1 MNRKTFFTLAVLT
14 LLAALARFMVIESIP
29 PGYWYDE
36 AHKSI
41 IALEIVRGLRAPIY
55 VTDIQGL
62 ESGYFWLLAGVF
74 KIFGASYFAT
84 RYLSAFIGTLTVPL
98 TFWSIKKVYN
108 DDRLALLSAGVLS
121 FLLWHVHWSRTGLET
136 ILVPF
141 FSILLLGL
149 MAWAW
154 QKQTWWAFAL
164 AGAAL
169 GLSQYT
175 NPGARVLP
183 LQALI
188 TFLILGMPSLRV
200 FEKQSQNATEIASR
214 RTLAMT
220 AWYGLIFLFAASI
233 VYAPLGWFFLN
244 NPEWFAKRIE
254 AVSVGARTGGAMFYF
269 DNALKTLLS
278 LNFRGDVMQRHNLS
292 LRPAFDVLTSI
303 WMFVGLGA
311 MITNGLDRRGLAKH
325 VGLKHL
331 ALISA
336 IAINLAPMVFS
347 DGAPGFGRT
356 LGASPLVV
364 VLPAL
369 GMMLALEWRH
379 HLRWIVII
387 SLCVSAIINLFD
399 YFIRYPNQ
407 TGMFDS
413 YEVGL
418 WSLIENAARESRTQP
433 TYLLLNEPAIQ
444 HPATRMVRELNKGD
458 LRIVNGESCWVY
470 PAATARRTVFVTH
483 ANWLPSIEAQF
494 KNFSV
499 IKEIV
504 HEPEPYL
511 YGVVARV
518 EKDQASV
525 SGSGVAIAT
534 FGDTQRVELIAV
546 DAPNEI
552 NAGAAMPIGLRW
564 RSQGTPPTRYTT
576 FVHLATRDK
585 PLYAGV
591 DGEPCASWYP
601 TNIWQANEV
610 VQYQLTL
617 NVPNDLPSNNYDIMI
632 GVYDTATGERLPM
645 KQTNQREADRA
656 FVKTLVVKK

>member
-1 MNRKTFFTLAVLT
+1 MNRIPRSI
-14 LLAALARFMVIESIP
+14 LAALIAITSLAAIARFTLVDSIP

-41 IALEIVRGLRAPIY
+41 VALEIARGLQSPLYTAEG
-55 VTDIQGL
+55 QGI
-62 ESGYFWLLAGVF
+62 EAGYFWLLAGVF

-98 TFWSIKKVYN
+98 TFWSIKKLYN
-108 DDRLALLSAGVLS
+108 DDRLALLSTGVSS

-141 FSILLLGL
+141 FSIFLLGL
-149 MAWAW
+149 MEWAW
-154 QKQTWWAFAL
+154 QKQTWWAFVL
-164 AGAAL
+164 AGAVL

-220 AWYGLIFLFAASI
+220 VWYGLIFLFAASI
-233 VYAPLGWFFLN
+233 IYAPLGWFFLN
-244 NPEWFAKRIE
+244 NPDWFFSRVAYTSE
-254 AVSVGARTGGAMFYF
+254 NARAGGWAFIL
-269 DNALKTLLS
+269 DSAIKTLLS

-292 LRPAFDVLTSI
+292 LRPAFDVLTSL

-311 MITNGLDRRGLAKH
+311 MMLKRDRWAS
-325 VGLKHL
+325 HL
-331 ALISA
+331 VLISA

-369 GMMLALEWRH
+369 GMMLALEWRR
-379 HLRWIVII
+379 HLRWIVIG
-387 SLCVSAIINLFD
+387 SLCLSAILNLSD

-418 WSLIENAARESRTQP
+418 WSLLENAARESQTQP

-444 HPATRMVRELNKGD
+444 HPATRMMRELNKGD
-458 LRIVNGESCWVY
+458 LRIINGESCWVY
-470 PAATARRTVFVTH
+470 PATTTRPTIFVTH
-483 ANWLPSIEAQF
+483 ANWLPRIEAEF

-511 YGVVARV
+511 YGATVRV

-525 SGSGVAIAT
+525 SGSGAAIAT
-534 FGDTQRVELIAV
+534 FGDALELIAL

-552 NAGAAMPIGLRW
+552 NAGAALPINLRW
-564 RSQGTPPTRYTT
+564 RSQGSPPIRYTT

-585 PLYAGV
+585 PFFTGV
-591 DGEPCASWYP
+591 DGEPCAAWYP
-601 TNIWQANEV
+601 TNQWHAGEV

-617 NVPNDLPSNNYDIMI
+617 NVPHDLPPNTYDIMI
-632 GVYDTATGERLPM
+632 GVYDAATAERLQV
-645 KQTNQREADRA
+645 KQTDGREADRA
-656 FVKTLVVKK
+656 FAKIVIVKK

>member
-1 MNRKTFFTLAVLT
+1 MNQNTRLT
-14 LLAALARFMVIESIP
+14 LAALMAFTILAAIARFTLVTSIP

-41 IALEIVRGLRAPIY
+41 VALEIARGFQSPLY
-55 VTDIQGL
+55 VTDGRGI
-62 ESGYFWLLAGVF
+62 EAGYFWLLAGVF

-84 RYLSAFIGTLTVPL
+84 RYLSAFIGTITIPL
-98 TFWSIKKVYN
+98 TFWSIKKLYD

-154 QKQTWWAFAL
+154 QRKTWWAFAL
-164 AGAAL
+164 AGAVL

-188 TFLILGMPSLRV
+188 TFVVLGLRVETLHVTSLRNLLK
-200 FEKQSQNATEIASR
+200 FGA
-214 RTLAMT
+214 
-220 AWYGLIFLFAASI
+220 IFLIAASI
-233 VYAPLGWFFLN
+233 VYAPLAWFFLN
-244 NPEWFAKRIE
+244 NPEWFTTRIAYTSE
-254 AVSVGARTGGAMFYF
+254 NARALGLPFYVES
-269 DNALKTLLS
+269 AIKTLLS

-311 MITNGLDRRGLAKH
+311 MMLKRDRWAS
-325 VGLKHL
+325 HL

-369 GMMLALEWRH
+369 GMTLALEWRR
-379 HLRWIVII
+379 HLRWIVIV
-387 SLCVSAIINLFD
+387 SLCASAIINLFD

-418 WSLIENAARESRTQP
+418 WSLIENAAGESQTQP
-433 TYLLLNEPAIQ
+433 TYLLLNEAAIQ
-444 HPATRMVRELNKGD
+444 HPATRLTRELNTGD
-458 LRIVNGESCWVY
+458 LRIINGESCWVY
-470 PAATARRTVFVTH
+470 PATTTRPTVFVTH
-483 ANWLPSIEAQF
+483 ANWLPRIETQF
-494 KNFSV
+494 KNFLV

-511 YGVVARV
+511 YGVAVRV

-525 SGSGVAIAT
+525 SGSGGAIAT
-534 FGDTQRVELIAV
+534 FGDTQGVELIAV
-546 DAPNEI
+546 DTPNEI
-552 NAGAAMPIGLRW
+552 NAGAALPIGLRW
-564 RSQGTPPTRYTT
+564 RSTGTPPTRYTT

-591 DGEPCASWYP
+591 DGEPCATWYP

-610 VQYQLTL
+610 VQYQLML
-617 NVPNDLPSNNYDIMI
+617 NVPNDLPPDSYEIMI
-632 GVYDTATGERLPM
+632 GVYDTATGERLSV
-645 KQTNQREADRA
+645 KQTNQREVDRA
-656 FVKTLVVKK
+656 FVKILTVKK

>member
-1 MNRKTFFTLAVLT
+1 MSQKKRLT
-14 LLAALARFMVIESIP
+14 LAALIAFTVLAALTRFTFIEAIP

-41 IALEIVRGLRAPIY
+41 VALEIARGLQSPLYIA
-55 VTDIQGL
+55 DGQGI
-62 ESGYFWLLAGVF
+62 EAGYFWLLAGVF
-74 KIFGASYFAT
+74 KIFGVSYFAT
-84 RYLSAFIGTLTVPL
+84 RYLSAFIGVLTVPL
-98 TFWSIKKVYN
+98 TFWSVKKLCD

-121 FLLWHVHWSRTGLET
+121 FLLWHIHWSRAGLET

-154 QKQTWWAFAL
+154 QRETWWAFAL

-188 TFLILGMPSLRV
+188 TFVVLGWKNFRSFKNFGRLVMFGGMFLI
-200 FEKQSQNATEIASR
+200 
-214 RTLAMT
+214 
-220 AWYGLIFLFAASI
+220 AALLL
-233 VYAPLGWFFLN
+233 YAPLGWFFFN
-244 NPEWFAKRIE
+244 HPEWFAKRIAYTSE
-254 AVSVGARTGGAMFYF
+254 NARALGLPFYV
-269 DNALKTLLS
+269 DSAIKTLLS
-278 LNFRGDVMQRHNLS
+278 LNFRGDVMPRHNLS
-292 LRPAFDVLTSI
+292 LRPALDGLTSI
-303 WMFVGLGA
+303 WMFVGLAA
-311 MITNGLDRRGLAKH
+311 MM
-325 VGLKHL
+325 LKRERWASYL
-331 ALISA
+331 ALIGA

-369 GMMLALEWRH
+369 GMTLALVWVGRP
-379 HLRWIVII
+379 LRWIVIG
-387 SLCVSAIINLFD
+387 SLGVSAFLNLSD

-418 WSLIENAARESRTQP
+418 WSLIENADRESQTQP
-433 TYLLLNEPAIQ
+433 TYLILNESAIQ
-444 HPATRMVRELNKGD
+444 HPATRLMRELNKGD
-458 LRIVNGESCWVY
+458 LRIINGESCWVY
-470 PAATARRTVFVTH
+470 PAATTRRTIFVTH

-494 KNFSV
+494 KKFSV
-499 IKEIV
+499 VKEIV

-511 YGVVARV
+511 YGVVMRV
-518 EKDQASV
+518 EKDQPSV
-525 SGSGVAIAT
+525 SGLVPAIAT
-534 FGDTQRVELIAV
+534 FGDTQGVELIAV
-546 DAPNEI
+546 DAPDEI

-585 PLYAGV
+585 PLYTGV
-591 DGEPCASWYP
+591 DSEPCATWYP
-601 TNIWQANEV
+601 TNLWQANEV

-617 NVPNDLPSNNYDIMI
+617 NVPNDLPPNNYEIMI
-632 GVYDTATGERLPM
+632 GVYDTATGERLPV

-656 FVKTLVVKK
+656 FVKTVNVKK

>member
-1 MNRKTFFTLAVLT
+1 MTPNKKILLVLAALT
-14 LLAALARFMVIESIP
+14 LLAALARFTLIETIP

-41 IALEIVRGLRAPIY
+41 IALEIMRGLQTPIY

-74 KIFGASYFAT
+74 KIFGVSYFAT
-84 RYLSAFIGTLTVPL
+84 RYLSAFIGTITIPL
-98 TFWSIKKVYN
+98 TFWSIKKVY
-108 DDRLALLSAGVLS
+108 DDDGLALLSAGVLS

-149 MAWAW
+149 IAWAW
-154 QKQTWWAFAL
+154 QKGTWWAFAL

-183 LQALI
+183 LQAMI
-188 TFLILGMPSLRV
+188 TFVILGWSPPLRVGEGLGVREKIKRAILYGIIFSIGALIL
-200 FEKQSQNATEIASR
+200 
-214 RTLAMT
+214 
-220 AWYGLIFLFAASI
+220 
-233 VYAPLGWFFLN
+233 YAPLGWFFLN

-254 AVSVGARTGGAMFYF
+254 AVSVGAKAGGAAFYF
-269 DNALKTLLS
+269 DNALKTLFS

-292 LRPAFDVLTSI
+292 LRPAFDTLTSI
-303 WMFVGLGA
+303 WMFVGLAA
-311 MITNGLDRRGLAKH
+311 MILKRDRWAS
-325 VGLKHL
+325 HL
-331 ALISA
+331 ALLSS

-379 HLRWIVII
+379 HLRWIVTI
-387 SLCVSAIINLFD
+387 SLCVSAILNLYD

-407 TGMFDS
+407 SGMFDS
-413 YEVGL
+413 YQVGL
-418 WSLIENAARESRTQP
+418 WALIENAERESQSQP
-433 TYLLLNEPAIQ
+433 VYLLLNEPAIQ
-444 HPATRMVRELNKGD
+444 DPATRMMRELNKGD
-458 LRIVNGESCWVY
+458 LRIINGESCWVY
-470 PAATARRTVFVTH
+470 PAATTRRTVFVTH
-483 ANWLPSIEAQF
+483 ANWLPSIETQF
-494 KNFSV
+494 KNLSV
-499 IKEIV
+499 VKEIM

-511 YGVVARV
+511 YGVVVRV
-518 EKDQASV
+518 EKDQASL
-525 SGSGVAIAT
+525 SGSSAAMAT
-534 FGDTQRVELIAV
+534 FGDILELIGV
-546 DAPNEI
+546 DAPGEI

-564 RSQGTPPTRYTT
+564 RSTVTPPTRYTT

-591 DGEPCASWYP
+591 DGEPCATWYP
-601 TNIWQANEV
+601 TNQWQANEV

-617 NVPNDLPSNNYDIMI
+617 NVPNDLPPNSYEIMI
-632 GVYDTATGERLPM
+632 GVYDTATGERLSV
-645 KQTNQREADRA
+645 KQANQREADRA

>member
-1 MNRKTFFTLAVLT
+1 MNRIPRPI
-14 LLAALARFMVIESIP
+14 LAALIAITILAAIARFALVTSIP

-41 IALEIVRGLRAPIY
+41 VALEIARGLQAPLYIAEG
-55 VTDIQGL
+55 QGI
-62 ESGYFWLLAGVF
+62 EAGYFWLLAGVF

-108 DDRLALLSAGVLS
+108 DDRLSLLSAGVLS

-175 NPGARVLP
+175 NPGARVLL

-188 TFLILGMPSLRV
+188 TFLILGMPSLRGAH
-200 FEKQSQNATEIASR
+200 FAERTKQSQSATEIPSR
-214 RTLAMT
+214 RTLAMMV
-220 AWYGLIFLFAASI
+220 WYGLIFLFAASI
-233 VYAPLGWFFLN
+233 IYAPLGWFFLN
-244 NPEWFAKRIE
+244 NPEWFLKRIAYTSE
-254 AVSVGARTGGAMFYF
+254 NARAAGLSFYVDSAV
-269 DNALKTLLS
+269 KTLLS
-278 LNFRGDVMQRHNLS
+278 LNFRGDVMPRHNLS
-292 LRPAFDVLTSI
+292 LRPAFDVVTSI
-303 WMFVGLGA
+303 WMFTGLAA
-311 MITNGLDRRGLAKH
+311 MIVKRERWAR
-325 VGLKHL
+325 HL
-331 ALISA
+331 ALLGA

-369 GMMLALEWRH
+369 GMMLALEWRR

-387 SLCVSAIINLFD
+387 SLCAAAILNLFD
-399 YFIRYPNQ
+399 YFIRYPKQ

-418 WSLIENAARESRTQP
+418 WSLIENAARESQTQP

-458 LRIVNGESCWVY
+458 LRIINDESCWVY
-470 PAATARRTVFVTH
+470 PATTTRTTVFVTQ

-494 KNFSV
+494 KNFSI

-518 EKDQASV
+518 EKYQASV
-525 SGSGVAIAT
+525 SGSGAALAT
-534 FGDTQRVELIAV
+534 FGDILELIAL
-546 DAPNEI
+546 DAPSEI
-552 NAGAAMPIGLRW
+552 DAGAAMPIGLRW
-564 RSQGTPPTRYTT
+564 RSRGTPPTRYTT
-576 FVHLATRDK
+576 FVHIATRDK

-591 DGEPCASWYP
+591 DGEPCATWYP
-601 TNIWQANEV
+601 TNQWQANEV

-617 NVPNDLPSNNYDIMI
+617 NVPNDLPQDNYDIMI
-632 GVYDTATGERLPM
+632 GVYNTATGERLSV
-645 KQTNQREADRA
+645 KQANQREADRA
-656 FVKTLVVKK
+656 FAKIIIVKK

>member
-1 MNRKTFFTLAVLT
+1 M
-14 LLAALARFMVIESIP
+14 
-29 PGYWYDE
+29 
-36 AHKSI
+36 
-41 IALEIVRGLRAPIY
+41 
-55 VTDIQGL
+55 
-62 ESGYFWLLAGVF
+62 
-74 KIFGASYFAT
+74 
-84 RYLSAFIGTLTVPL
+84 TV
-98 TFWSIKKVYN
+98 
-108 DDRLALLSAGVLS
+108 
-121 FLLWHVHWSRTGLET
+121 
-136 ILVPF
+136 
-141 FSILLLGL
+141 
-149 MAWAW
+149 
-154 QKQTWWAFAL
+154 
-164 AGAAL
+164 
-169 GLSQYT
+169 
-175 NPGARVLP
+175 
-183 LQALI
+183 
-188 TFLILGMPSLRV
+188 
-200 FEKQSQNATEIASR
+200 
-214 RTLAMT
+214 
-220 AWYGLIFLFAASI
+220 WYGLIFLFAASI

-244 NPEWFAKRIE
+244 NPEWFLMRITSTSE
-254 AVSVGARTGGAMFYF
+254 NARAGGLSFYV
-269 DNALKTLLS
+269 DSAIKTLLS

-292 LRPAFDVLTSI
+292 LRPAFDVLISI
-303 WMFVGLGA
+303 WMFVGLAA
-311 MITNGLDRRGLAKH
+311 MIFKRDRWMSY
-325 VGLKHL
+325 L

-369 GMMLALEWRH
+369 GMMLALEWRQ

-387 SLCVSAIINLFD
+387 SLCVSASLNLSD

-418 WSLIENAARESRTQP
+418 WSLIENAARESQTQP

-458 LRIVNGESCWVY
+458 LRIINGESCWVY
-470 PAATARRTVFVTH
+470 PATTARRTVFVTH

-525 SGSGVAIAT
+525 SGSGAAIAT

-552 NAGAAMPIGLRW
+552 SAGAAMPIGLRW

-576 FVHLATRDK
+576 FV
-585 PLYAGV
+585 
-591 DGEPCASWYP
+591 
-601 TNIWQANEV
+601 
-610 VQYQLTL
+610 
-617 NVPNDLPSNNYDIMI
+617 
-632 GVYDTATGERLPM
+632 
-645 KQTNQREADRA
+645 
-656 FVKTLVVKK
+656 